1 MTKPNVQAKIEPTIG
16 RVLWFYPRGAQPP
29 QQPHAAVV
37 AYVHDDGRVN
47 LGALTPDGVSY
58 SATSVLLIQ
67 PGVEEPPNG
76 NYACW
81 MPYQQGQAKGPTSE
95 AIAKRLEVVEEAVS
109 RPERNPASPKFEGAK
124 YEASRPGDGPIG
136 PGGNSGASG
145 SGVPIV
151 PEGEAEGS
159 GTAGESAVAEH
170 GPTSPGPV
178 RPGGKRHGR

>member
-1 MTKPNVQAKIEPTIG
+1 MNKPNEQVKIDPTIG
-16 RVLWFYPRGAQPP
+16 RVLWFYPRGVQPP

-81 MPYQQGQAKGPTSE
+81 MPYQQAQAQAKRFDP
-95 AIAKRLEVVEEAVS
+95 VELAAS

-145 SGVPIV
+145 SGVPII
-151 PEGEAEGS
+151 PECEAEGS

-178 RPGGKRHGR
+178 RTGGKRHGR